1 MKKISH
7 IADKKVIIYATKILV
22 LTMMIK
28 NTIKSEITV
37 ITLENTEALLI
48 MFVIWDTKH
57 RQTPLVFHNGSKY
70 DYHFIIK
77 ALTEEF
83 ERQSECLEE
92 NTEKCLNF

>member
-7 IADKKVIIYATKILV
+7 IADKKVIIYETKILV

-48 MFVIWDTKH
+48 MFVI
-57 RQTPLVFHNGSKY
+57 
-70 DYHFIIK
+70 
-77 ALTEEF
+77 
-83 ERQSECLEE
+83 
-92 NTEKCLNF
+92 